1 VPRTFRIVRHA
12 DPVPNVPPCEEK
24 NKNCVNYYTPTEN
37 FANPWVETKKGDDKS
52 PFFPWHIPGLIHY
65 DKTMTKNTIC
75 STNSSEN
82 EKNANCQLKFNILKP
97 ERHTEYF
104 GMRVGNFCKGAPA
117 FLKNKKLI

>member
-1 VPRTFRIVRHA
+1 MQTQYLMFLHA
-12 DPVPNVPPCEEK
+12 KKK

-82 EKNANCQLKFNILKP
+82 EKKMQIANLN
-97 ERHTEYF
+97 
-104 GMRVGNFCKGAPA
+104 
-117 FLKNKKLI
+117 LIY